1 MIRRRHRVREIP
13 FSFDSFL
20 DVVANVVGIIIR
32 LILVVWV
39 GARSYSSLQPNPKGP
54 SSATDTAAESA
65 APEDPLQAELAR
77 HRRELA
83 ETQARLL
90 EQLRQFQQVQQTH
103 QLSERQLAS
112 LKTHQQALEQQGTVL
127 TKAATEGGRVVQAA
141 VLSLE
146 ELRRRRDRVQ
156 KELDALEKLPP
167 LTQTLRYRTPVSR
180 PVHSE
185 ELRFECRRGRVTF
198 LDLNALMAEI
208 QGRREDLINALH
220 SQWQVSDVVGPVGA
234 FQLRYSVERQR
245 ETLDAV
251 MPGSAPE
258 SHANFRAEVSELEV
272 EPVEENRGEPLA
284 QALAAGS
291 EFRRLTDTLDPQQ
304 TVVTFWVY
312 PDSFATYRRLRDYLY
327 ERDVEV
333 AGQPLPEGVPIRFS
347 PRGRLSRGQ

>member
-1 MIRRRHRVREIP
+1 MIRRRRRVREIP

-39 GARSYSSLQPNPKGP
+39 GARSYSSLQSTPKPAP
-54 SSATDTAAESA
+54 SEAAAATEPGEPT
-65 APEDPLQAELAR
+65 DPLQQELAQ

-90 EQLRQFQQVQQTH
+90 EQLRRLQQIQETH
-103 QLSERQLAS
+103 QRTERELA
-112 LKTHQQALEQQGTVL
+112 ALESHEQAIAQEGVVL
-127 TKAATEGGRVVQAA
+127 TRAAGDGSRVVQAA
-141 VLSLE
+141 ALSLD
-146 ELRRRRDRVQ
+146 ELRRRREQVQ

-167 LTQTLRYRTPVSR
+167 LTQTLHYRTPISR

-198 LDLNALMAEI
+198 LDLTALTAEI
-208 QGRREDLINALH
+208 QGRRDDLVNALR

-234 FQLRYSVERQR
+234 FQLRYTVERQR

-251 MPGSAPE
+251 VPGAAPE
-258 SHANFRAEVSELEV
+258 PHANFHAEISEMDV
-272 EPVEENRGEPLA
+272 EPVEENRGETPA
-284 QALAAGS
+284 RALAAGS
-291 EFRRLTDTLDPQQ
+291 EFRRLTDALDPQQ

-312 PDSFATYRRLRDYLY
+312 PDSFALYRQLRDHLY

-347 PRGRLSRGQ
+347 PRGHLSRGQ